1 VQYAYHAGGLLAS
14 AEQGDAAQA
23 LYFGAGRHAK
33 VTNRVAAAGGGTTA
47 MLSPLRYVD
56 DGTEQLLLRPRKDVQ
71 GVYAPAG
78 DSVSGYDSGP
88 YGAEPGAT
96 PASAADLADNPFR
109 FAGEYR
115 DPAWGGV
122 YLRGRWYNPG
132 LAGFVSRD
140 PRPNLNRFGYAG
152 GNPVMHIDPAGFGF
166 FHALGGLMHGIERDA
181 GKLYGALNK
190 GWMGNFDRFFLAPLM
205 GSLSIIAD
213 PKAFW
218 QSVRTDK
225 DGVDLFMV
233 LSAASGEGFGM
244 LSEMY
249 PTRSISIFWG
259 RVGTSATLSLASA
272 TAVGA
277 DRGFRHFSW
286 SGFRNGLEGGLGNVF
301 DFNIVG
307 GQGYNRFNLTGKEL
321 ADGMALLRDEPEGQ
335 AFIFRR
341 ATPQQGLFGEDVP
354 VHTSPLKEWLRIGS
368 YHEQLVAVTA
378 DGLYLTELADEG
390 TRMVRLQADPQT
402 LRPMLEQLNHGQ
414 FELVGLSDRF
424 DPDATDVADIGAR
437 VSREQSSVRW
447 RSPRTWRGL
456 ANASQRHAALVLQSP
471 GMR

>member
-1 VQYAYHAGGLLAS
+1 MQ
-14 AEQGDAAQA
+14 
-23 LYFGAGRHAK
+23 
-33 VTNRVAAAGGGTTA
+33 
-47 MLSPLRYVD
+47 
-56 DGTEQLLLRPRKDVQ
+56 
-71 GVYAPAG
+71 
-78 DSVSGYDSGP
+78 
-88 YGAEPGAT
+88 
-96 PASAADLADNPFR
+96 
-109 FAGEYR
+109 
-115 DPAWGGV
+115 
-122 YLRGRWYNPG
+122 
-132 LAGFVSRD
+132 
-140 PRPNLNRFGYAG
+140 
-152 GNPVMHIDPAGFGF
+152 
-166 FHALGGLMHGIERDA
+166 GIERDA

-205 GSLSIIAD
+205 GPLSIIAD

-233 LSAASGEGFGM
+233 LSAASGEGFEM

-249 PTRSISIFWG
+249 PTRSVSIFWG
-259 RVGTSATLSLASA
+259 RVGTSATLSLAIA
-272 TAVGA
+272 TTAGA

-341 ATPQQGLFGEDVP
+341 ATPQQGLFEDDIP
-354 VHTSPLKEWLRIGS
+354 VHTSPIKEWLRIGS

-414 FELVGLSDRF
+414 FELVGLTDRF
-424 DPDATDVADIGAR
+424 DPDAADIADIGAR
-437 VSREQSSVRW
+437 VSREQSNVRW
-447 RSPRTWRGL
+447 RVPRTWRGL
-456 ANASQRHAALVLQSP
+456 ANASQRHAALVLQSL